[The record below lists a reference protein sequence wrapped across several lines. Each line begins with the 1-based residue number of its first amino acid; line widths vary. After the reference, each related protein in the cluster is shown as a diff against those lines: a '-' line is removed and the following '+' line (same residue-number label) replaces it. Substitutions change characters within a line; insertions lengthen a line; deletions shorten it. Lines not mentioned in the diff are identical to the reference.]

1 MEAKDAKGL
10 LEAYASVYKN
20 ISESHFKVG
29 DEVKFKSNGMEGKV
43 VKVDPEGK
51 GKYYTVKHKDGK
63 TMKHSPDELKKENE
77 GASKEKETEFHDKL
91 DKMVHKTFGKR
102 KEEKAMKEH
111 KVNEARAMSHTGGT
125 PHPLQGDGS
134 KPRGMGGKNFGIE
147 DLPPPTKTKTD
158 KGVKEETDLFDYL
171 LEYLVAEGYADTN
184 KAALV
189 IMANMSEEW
198 KQDIVEGMGLSLGA
212 SKLMGKLASNPR
224 TPEAQATKAAQKNIT
239 DPIGFAVKDAI
250 KAVLGVGSEKNK
262 QMMQKRLPN

>member
-1 MEAKDAKGL
+1 MKAKDAKGL

-29 DEVKFKSNGMEGKV
+29 DEVKSKSNGMEGKV

-63 TMKHSPDELKKENE
+63 TMKHSPDDLKLDKEEEE

-111 KVNEARAMSHTGGT
+111 K
-125 PHPLQGDGS
+125 
-134 KPRGMGGKNFGIE
+134 
-147 DLPPPTKTKTD
+147 
-158 KGVKEETDLFDYL
+158 EETELFDYL

-198 KQDIVEGMGLSLGA
+198 RQSIVEQSAIGA
-212 SKLMGKLASNPR
+212 R
-224 TPEAQATKAAQKNIT
+224 AAKVTDDQRKNYYG
-239 DPIGFAVKDAI
+239 DADAI
-250 KAVLGVGSEKNK
+250 NKLQDAASRSMGRLKKGQGPVVTPGLPGV
-262 QMMQKRLPN
+262 

>member
-29 DEVKFKSNGMEGKV
+29 DEVKSKSNGMEGKV

-63 TMKHSPDELKKENE
+63 TMKHSPVDLKLDKEEEE

-102 KEEKAMKEH
+102 KEEESMKEH
-111 KVNEARAMSHTGGT
+111 K
-125 PHPLQGDGS
+125 
-134 KPRGMGGKNFGIE
+134 
-147 DLPPPTKTKTD
+147 
-158 KGVKEETDLFDYL
+158 EETELFDYL

-198 KQDIVEGMGLSLGA
+198 RQSIVEQSAIGA
-212 SKLMGKLASNPR
+212 R
-224 TPEAQATKAAQKNIT
+224 AAKVVDDQRQGYHG
-239 DPIGFAVKDAI
+239 DSDAI
-250 KAVLGVGSEKNK
+250 NK
-262 QMMQKRLPN
+262 LQDAASRSMGRLKRGQGPVVTPGLPRV

>member
-29 DEVKFKSNGMEGKV
+29 DEVKSKSNGMEGKV

-63 TMKHSPDELKKENE
+63 TMKHSPDDLKLDKEEEE

-102 KEEKAMKEH
+102 KEEESMKEH
-111 KVNEARAMSHTGGT
+111 K
-125 PHPLQGDGS
+125 
-134 KPRGMGGKNFGIE
+134 
-147 DLPPPTKTKTD
+147 
-158 KGVKEETDLFDYL
+158 EETELFDYL

-198 KQDIVEGMGLSLGA
+198 RQSIAEQSAIGA
-212 SKLMGKLASNPR
+212 R
-224 TPEAQATKAAQKNIT
+224 AAKVVDDQRQGYHG
-239 DPIGFAVKDAI
+239 DSDAI
-250 KAVLGVGSEKNK
+250 NKLQDAASRSMGRLKRGQGPVVTPGLPGV
-262 QMMQKRLPN
+262 

>member
-1 MEAKDAKGL
+1 MKAKDAKGL

-29 DEVKFKSNGMEGKV
+29 DEVKSKSNGMEGKV

-63 TMKHSPDELKKENE
+63 TMKHSPDDLKLDKEE
-77 GASKEKETEFHDKL
+77 EKGASKEKETEFHDKL

-134 KPRGMGGKNFGIE
+134 RPRGMGGKNFGIE
-147 DLPPPTKTKTD
+147 DLPPPAKTKTD
-158 KGVKEETDLFDYL
+158 KGVKEETELFDYL

-198 KQDIVEGMGLSLGA
+198 RQSIVEQSAIGA
-212 SKLMGKLASNPR
+212 R
-224 TPEAQATKAAQKNIT
+224 AAKVVDDQRQGYHG
-239 DPIGFAVKDAI
+239 DSDAI
-250 KAVLGVGSEKNK
+250 NKLQDAASRSMGRLKKGQGPVVTPGLPGV
-262 QMMQKRLPN
+262 

>member
-29 DEVKFKSNGMEGKV
+29 DEVKSKSNGMEGKV

-63 TMKHSPDELKKENE
+63 TMKHSPDDLKLDKEEEE

-111 KVNEARAMSHTGGT
+111 K
-125 PHPLQGDGS
+125 
-134 KPRGMGGKNFGIE
+134 
-147 DLPPPTKTKTD
+147 
-158 KGVKEETDLFDYL
+158 EETELFDYL

-198 KQDIVEGMGLSLGA
+198 RQSIVEQSAIGA
-212 SKLMGKLASNPR
+212 R
-224 TPEAQATKAAQKNIT
+224 AAKVVDDQRQGYHG
-239 DPIGFAVKDAI
+239 DSDAI
-250 KAVLGVGSEKNK
+250 NKLQDAASRSMGRLKRGQGPVVTPGLPGV
-262 QMMQKRLPN
+262 

>member
-29 DEVKFKSNGMEGKV
+29 DEVKSKSNGMEGKV

-63 TMKHSPDELKKENE
+63 TMKHSPDDLKLDKEEEE

-102 KEEKAMKEH
+102 KEEESMKEH
-111 KVNEARAMSHTGGT
+111 K
-125 PHPLQGDGS
+125 
-134 KPRGMGGKNFGIE
+134 
-147 DLPPPTKTKTD
+147 
-158 KGVKEETDLFDYL
+158 EETELFDYL

-198 KQDIVEGMGLSLGA
+198 RQSIVEQSAIGA
-212 SKLMGKLASNPR
+212 R
-224 TPEAQATKAAQKNIT
+224 AAKVVDDQRQGYHG
-239 DPIGFAVKDAI
+239 DSDAI
-250 KAVLGVGSEKNK
+250 NK
-262 QMMQKRLPN
+262 LQDAASRSMGRLKRGQGPVVTPGLPRV